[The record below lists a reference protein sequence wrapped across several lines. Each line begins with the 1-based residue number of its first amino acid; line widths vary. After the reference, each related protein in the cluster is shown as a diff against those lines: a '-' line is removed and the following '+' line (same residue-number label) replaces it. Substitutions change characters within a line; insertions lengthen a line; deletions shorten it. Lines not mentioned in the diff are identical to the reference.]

1 MNLSLRRYIVTILIA
16 CVFTII
22 LQQKV
27 SRLYYRAYISAPR
40 VTYPIAAKA
49 QIVDLS
55 KYYNGSMENIQE
67 GNYAEAVRYIQNV
80 HGKTDSKSTEL
91 NGDETKVLS
100 DDKSEL
106 RDDKSKELSEDK
118 SKELSAGKSRELSNG
133 ESPVLNGAEIVEAV
147 SDDNNNNDV
156 PTVNLE
162 NVVEKAIE
170 ALKSDDKSPLSDT
183 NIHTVDVVTEVKD
196 EVLLD
201 NFNENETPNNEQNL
215 PVETDDNHANHLQEM
230 LNETR
235 SANDNRPG
243 GPVAKNDNKPG
254 GPVAKLNVSVS
265 GNSEKVRQVKTVK
278 KRLSELEKLVIG
290 KSPNEIDNMYRG
302 MLKCRKLPDVLIIG
316 FEKCGTVTLKS
327 YLGIHPQIY
336 MVNLLTNY
344 KLFNRDSQISVQQY
358 TRNLPCTPNG
368 KLRLEKLATW
378 GTVAKTTAVVPN
390 AKLIAIVKEPVER
403 SMSHYVH
410 RTAKGMESTRYNFDT
425 MIASI
430 MDHDKPISLKSS
442 VLFRQSQY
450 IDRLESWIENYGL
463 SNIHVIDGDN
473 FVKDPAVELQAVEK
487 FLGLKPYITK
497 NNFVYN
503 PVKMFYCLKQ
513 DGNEACMTSN
523 KGRPHPEMSSATR
536 TRLQE
541 YYKPYNEQLFNTIGR
556 KFSWIY

>member
-1 MNLSLRRYIVTILIA
+1 MHLSLRRYIVTILIA

-40 VTYPIAAKA
+40 VIYPIAAKA

-55 KYYNGSMENIQE
+55 KYYNGSMDNIQE

-91 NGDETKVLS
+91 DKTKVLS

-106 RDDKSKELSEDK
+106 SDDKSKELSEDK
-118 SKELSAGKSRELSNG
+118 SKELSADKSKELSDG

-170 ALKSDDKSPLSDT
+170 ALKSDNKSPLSDT
-183 NIHTVDVVTEVKD
+183 NIHTVDVVPEVKD

-201 NFNENETPNNEQNL
+201 NSNENETTNNEQNI
-215 PVETDDNHANHLQEM
+215 PVETDDNYANNLQEV

-235 SANDNRPG
+235 SA
-243 GPVAKNDNKPG
+243 NDNKPG
-254 GPVAKLNVSVS
+254 GPVAKLNVS

-278 KRLSELEKLVIG
+278 KRLSELEKMVIG
-290 KSPNEIDNMYRG
+290 KSPTEIDNMYRG

-473 FVKDPAVELQAVEK
+473 FVKNPAVELQAVEK

-497 NNFVYN
+497 DHFVYN

-523 KGRPHPEMSSATR
+523 KGRPHPEMSNATR